1 MLIFYSVV
9 QVKKYIKF
17 LEKTKK
23 NCEDILL
30 SDKFKISH
38 LKHLDSFYPVGDGGI
53 YSYLYIKQGQ
63 FRSFLNKIP

>member
-23 NCEDILL
+23 NCEDVLL

-38 LKHLDSFYPVGDGGI
+38 LKHLDSFYPVGDEDFM
-53 YSYLYIKQGQ
+53 YTCT
-63 FRSFLNKIP
+63 LNKVNLGFF